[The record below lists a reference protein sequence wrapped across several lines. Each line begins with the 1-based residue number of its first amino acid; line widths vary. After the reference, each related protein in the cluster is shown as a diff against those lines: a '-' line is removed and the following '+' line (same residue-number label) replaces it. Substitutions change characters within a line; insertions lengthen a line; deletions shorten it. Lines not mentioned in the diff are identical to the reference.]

1 MWLWGLNRYFH
12 GMSSAG
18 CWPTGTS
25 GWARTGMR
33 RNGNG
38 GRRASASQRMY
49 TQRRVEGRGRLERLQ
64 PAVGLR
70 RHGAPMPGSQPLQ
83 GRHIDD
89 GQPPGGSATQ
99 SAVEGQAHRCLCR
112 PEDASAGLSPS
123 HRAVTHILNSEDS
136 FWLSP
141 SYFVPL

>member
-25 GWARTGMR
+25 GWVRMGMR

-38 GRRASASQRMY
+38 GRRASASQRMCS
-49 TQRRVEGRGRLERLQ
+49 TKGGRPWTTGTATASCR
-64 PAVGLR
+64 PTPT
-70 RHGAPMPGSQPLQ
+70 GAPMPGSQPLQ